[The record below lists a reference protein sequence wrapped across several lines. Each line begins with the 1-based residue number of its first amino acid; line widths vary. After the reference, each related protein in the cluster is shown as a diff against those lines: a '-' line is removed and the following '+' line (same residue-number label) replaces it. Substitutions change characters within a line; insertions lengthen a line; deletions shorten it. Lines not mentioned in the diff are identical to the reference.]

1 MPKLQTLVFSAT
13 LTFIVLPN
21 AGRAEK
27 TRDEKLKEISRA
39 TRMRKN
45 YKLID
50 LTNEFTTPKTLT
62 ERRLLCANL
71 LEKDTNLYF
80 TLISY
85 QARTLVFTNS
95 IDAAQRLHRLLVTLQ
110 FKPTPLI
117 LHAKMQERKRLK
129 NLEKFARKSS
139 LRRLF

>member
-1 MPKLQTLVFSAT
+1 LQTLVFSAT
-13 LTFIVLPN
+13 LTFIVLPTP
-21 AGRAEK
+21 GRAK
-27 TRDEKLKEISRA
+27 KSRDEKLKEISRA

-45 YKLID
+45 YRLVD
-50 LTNEFTTPKTLT
+50 LTNEFATPDTLT
-62 ERRLLCANL
+62 ERRLCCANL

-95 IDAAQRLHRLLVTLQ
+95 IDSAQRLHGLLVKLN

-129 NLEKFARKSS
+129 NLERFASK
-139 LRRLF
+139 LY